1 MKLTTAKAKLSTLMC
16 GLSLLIV
23 GCGGGGGSSE
33 SAPAA
38 AQPPVV
44 VTDATPD
51 PLPDPQQEPVVI
63 EATSDLVADSTF
75 DLATH
80 KNVSV
85 NIDISGTN
93 NSQGYLSICSA
104 KADGAPDYEDCY
116 LRTALPDGTHQST
129 LLVGTNVLEVVS
141 AIWFLDLSA
150 EPVITRHDLAASQ
163 LTLSI

>member
-1 MKLTTAKAKLSTLMC
+1 MVAITRNQNSTSSDRLS
-16 GLSLLIV
+16 SV
-23 GCGGGGGSSE
+23 SKYSWSGGGSE

-51 PLPDPQQEPVVI
+51 PLPEPVVI

-80 KNVSV
+80 KKVSV
-85 NIDISGTN
+85 NIDITGTN
-93 NSQGYLSICSA
+93 NTQGYLSICSA

-116 LRTALPDGTHQST
+116 LRTAVPDGTHQST
-129 LLVGTNVLEVVS
+129 LLVGTNVGEVVS

-150 EPVITRHDLAASQ
+150 EPVITRHDLAAGQ

>member
-1 MKLTTAKAKLSTLMC
+1 MKSNTTKAKLPTLMC
-16 GLSLLIV
+16 GVSLLIV
-23 GCGGGGGSSE
+23 GCGGGGGGSE

-44 VTDATPD
+44 VTDVTPD
-51 PLPDPQQEPVVI
+51 SVPAPVII

-93 NSQGYLSICSA
+93 NSQGYLSICGA
-104 KADGAPDYEDCY
+104 KADGTPDYEDCY
-116 LRTALPDGTHQST
+116 LRTALPDGSHQST
-129 LLVGTNVLEVVS
+129 LSVGTNVLELVS